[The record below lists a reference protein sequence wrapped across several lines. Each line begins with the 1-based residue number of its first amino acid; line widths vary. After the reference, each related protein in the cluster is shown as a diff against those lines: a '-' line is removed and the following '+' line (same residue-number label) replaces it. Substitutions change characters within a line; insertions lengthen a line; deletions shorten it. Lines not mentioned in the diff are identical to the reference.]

1 MWPSREKQ
9 PDISLQERK
18 REKKKGSL
26 KGHTRRTVGLV
37 FKILQVPYTIRE
49 RTGPFADIFRR
60 FIVVK
65 TWG

>member
-1 MWPSREKQ
+1 MAEQRKATGYSTPGEK
-9 PDISLQERK
+9 K
-18 REKKKGSL
+18 EKKKGSI
-26 KGHTRRTVGLV
+26 KEHTRRTVGLV

>member
-1 MWPSREKQ
+1 MAEQRKATGYSTPGEK
-9 PDISLQERK
+9 K
-18 REKKKGSL
+18 EKKKGSI
-26 KGHTRRTVGLV
+26 KGHTSRTVGLV